1 MTIPDLRDE
10 IIIIILQI
18 LDVETA
24 WLMVVLKGWKAM
36 SKQGKCREFFEK
48 CLNVGNVDAVYFEGV
63 FLATHFGDLD
73 DVVAVSEANVSSHT

>member
-1 MTIPDLRDE
+1 MTTPDLRDE

-18 LDVETA
+18 LDVET
-24 WLMVVLKGWKAM
+24 
-36 SKQGKCREFFEK
+36 GKSANSYINKDQRSRSVHK
-48 CLNVGNVDAVYFEGV
+48 HCLNVGNVDAVYFEGV

>member
-1 MTIPDLRDE
+1 MSSYSTKTSTICCLLSASFFENNLIFLMTIPDLRDE

-36 SKQGKCREFFEK
+36 SKQLR
-48 CLNVGNVDAVYFEGV
+48 
-63 FLATHFGDLD
+63 
-73 DVVAVSEANVSSHT
+73 

>member
-36 SKQGKCREFFEK
+36 SKQLR
-48 CLNVGNVDAVYFEGV
+48 
-63 FLATHFGDLD
+63 
-73 DVVAVSEANVSSHT
+73 